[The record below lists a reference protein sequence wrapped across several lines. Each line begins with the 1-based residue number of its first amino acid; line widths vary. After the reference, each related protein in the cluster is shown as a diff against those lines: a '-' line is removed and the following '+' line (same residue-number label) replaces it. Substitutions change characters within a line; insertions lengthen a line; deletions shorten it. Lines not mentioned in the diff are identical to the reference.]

1 MLNRS
6 RRLRTSVAMR
16 NLVAETDLRPRHLI
30 QGHFVQPQPG
40 SSEISSMPGIF
51 NASVEDTVRQ
61 VEKDL
66 KKGLASVLLFG
77 VPEEGSKSPDA
88 AYVRSR
94 EGVIPEAVKALKKA
108 FGSDL
113 IVMTDICLCGATSH
127 GHCGLV
133 DDEGVVLN
141 DESLPILSEMA
152 LRHAEAGADVVA
164 PSDMMDGRVA
174 AIRAL
179 LDKNGFT
186 RTSILSYAIKHAGA
200 YYGPFREAAHSSP
213 KFGDRK
219 TYQMDPRNARE
230 GLNDALLDVDEGA
243 DMLMVKPALPNL
255 DLIWRL
261 REAQLAPIC
270 AYHVS
275 SEFSSVK
282 AADRL
287 GWLDGDQLMLQ
298 HLLAIRR
305 AGADTIVTYAGREAV
320 EKGWIS

>member
-6 RRLRTSVAMR
+6 RRLRSSAAMR

-30 QGHFVQPQPG
+30 QPHFVQPHAG
-40 SSEISSMPGIF
+40 SSDIASLPGIVR
-51 NASVEDTVRQ
+51 AGVEDTVRQ

-66 KKGLASVLLFG
+66 KRGLASVLLFG
-77 VPEEGSKSPDA
+77 VPDADAKSPDA
-88 AYVRSR
+88 SYCCDH
-94 EGVIPEAVKALKKA
+94 EGVIPQAVRALKTA

-113 IVMTDICLCGATSH
+113 IVMTDVCLCGYTSH

-133 DDEGVVLN
+133 DDEGVIMN
-141 DESLPILSEMA
+141 DKTLPILAEMA
-152 LRHAEAGADVVA
+152 LRHAEAGADVAA

-174 AIRAL
+174 AIREL
-179 LDKNGFT
+179 LDENGFT
-186 RTSILSYAIKHAGA
+186 QTSILSYAIKHAGA
-200 YYGPFREAAHSSP
+200 YYGPFRDAADSSP
-213 KFGDRK
+213 KFGDRRS
-219 TYQMDPRNARE
+219 YQMDPRNARE

-243 DMLMVKPALPNL
+243 DMPMVKPALPNL

-282 AADRL
+282 AADRM
-287 GWLDGDQLMLQ
+287 GWLDGDQLMHQ
-298 HLLAIRR
+298 HLIAIRR
-305 AGADTIVTYAGREAV
+305 AGADMIVTYAGREAV